1 MASALTHEAIGRSV
15 AENDRLVDAAEASF
29 LPRDYATW
37 GRLNGGVPM
46 ARRRVVS
53 SMTSLAVAGISI
65 QGPDTWLTE
74 HLLAR
79 FEERRVQIAIE
90 GFRA

>member
-1 MASALTHEAIGRSV
+1 MGQIEWRSPDGEKACGIEYDV
-15 AENDRLVDAAEASF
+15 TR
-29 LPRDYATW
+29 
-37 GRLNGGVPM
+37 GGWDLDP
-46 ARRRVVS
+46 
-53 SMTSLAVAGISI
+53 
-65 QGPDTWLTE
+65 GPDTWLTE